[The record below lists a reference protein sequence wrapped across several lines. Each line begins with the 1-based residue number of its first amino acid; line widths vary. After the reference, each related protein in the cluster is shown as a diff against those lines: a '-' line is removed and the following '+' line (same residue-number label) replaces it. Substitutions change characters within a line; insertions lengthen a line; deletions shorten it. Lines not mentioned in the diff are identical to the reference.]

1 MKAQRRGIVSNNS
14 ITSYTGQLPALVNI
28 ITFLTNFIMTGSSS
42 NGVSS
47 CGVCSLT
54 FDHVSAFRLH
64 AKSPEHVANLRQRAA
79 QSGAEI
85 RTGTDSG
92 SDSSS
97 LPYLTPSDSDSD
109 SDADSEPGSPSD
121 ATPRFVAEQCLFC
134 DVQSAD
140 LDASLIHMASTHSF
154 VVPYQSSL
162 VVDVA
167 TLIWYLHLVIYTY
180 HECVACGSRRRSAT
194 AAQQHMQSKSHC
206 RFDMASPEMRE
217 FYDVS
222 ALDGRVV
229 VSELAR
235 QDEGTIRLASGKL
248 ISQRGSSGLSTGAG
262 GSSSRRGLAREETES
277 VEEVNNAGDAELAV
291 RSGDEQRQL
300 VLDGAERNMSRQMA
314 QLSVRDQQA
323 LAHLQPHEQR
333 RELTLRK
340 KQADRT
346 RRAEWRAQT
355 ALGRKGNRTLMKTYK
370 TQGPERPLG

>member
-1 MKAQRRGIVSNNS
+1 
-14 ITSYTGQLPALVNI
+14 
-28 ITFLTNFIMTGSSS
+28 MTGSWS

-64 AKSPEHVANLRQRAA
+64 AKSPEHVGKLRQRAA

-85 RTGTDSG
+85 RTGSDSD

-109 SDADSEPGSPSD
+109 ADSEPDSPSD
-121 ATPRFVAEQCLFC
+121 ATPKFVAEQCLFC

-140 LDASLIHMASTHSF
+140 LDASLVHMASTHSF

-167 TLIWYLHLVIYTY
+167 TLIWYLHLVIYMY
-180 HECVACGSRRRSAT
+180 HECVACGSRRRSAA

-229 VSELAR
+229 VSGLAL

-248 ISQRGSSGLSTGAG
+248 ISQRGSSSSGSGGG
-262 GSSSRRGLAREETES
+262 GSRGRLEREETD
-277 VEEVNNAGDAELAV
+277 NAGELSNAGETGLAV
-291 RSGDEQRQL
+291 RSGDEQRQV
-300 VLDGAERNMSRQMA
+300 VLDGTERNMSRQMA

-340 KQADRT
+340 KQVDRA
-346 RRAEWRAQT
+346 RRAEWRAQA

>member
-1 MKAQRRGIVSNNS
+1 
-14 ITSYTGQLPALVNI
+14 
-28 ITFLTNFIMTGSSS
+28 MTGSSS

-54 FDHVSAFRLH
+54 FDHVNAFRLH
-64 AKSPEHVANLRQRAA
+64 AKSPEQYVEPTSLVIAGNTDSHSVANLRQRAA

-85 RTGTDSG
+85 RTGSDSD

-97 LPYLTPSDSDSD
+97 LPNLTPSDSDSD
-109 SDADSEPGSPSD
+109 SDSDSEPGSPSA
-121 ATPRFVAEQCLFC
+121 ATPSFVAEQCLFC
-134 DVQSAD
+134 DVRSAD

-180 HECVACGSRRRSAT
+180 HECVACGSRRQSAA

-217 FYDVS
+217 FYDMS

-235 QDEGTIRLASGKL
+235 QDEGTVRLASGKL
-248 ISQRGSSGLSTGAG
+248 ISQRGSSGLNTGGGGGGGGG
-262 GSSSRRGLAREETES
+262 GSSRRRLEREETD
-277 VEEVNNAGDAELAV
+277 NAGEADNAGETGLAV
-291 RSGDEQRQL
+291 RSGDEQRQV
-300 VLDGAERNMSRQMA
+300 VLDGAERSMSRQMA

-340 KQADRT
+340 KQIDRA
-346 RRAEWRAQT
+346 RRAEWRAQA

-370 TQGPERPLG
+370 PQGPERPLG